1 MPNELQIKTDRNKQN
16 QTFCF
21 ETKSWLV
28 YLTSRAPWRGKLCP
42 LRSGTCVA
50 RTCSPAAAVGRQKKL
65 CVPSQSWAPFIFNHS
80 LHVTLGMNDSKY
92 FKINCTWMGCPIK
105 LKLSEHFH
113 DPIYKSPPCLQG
125 GGGQGNSE
133 KFNLSK
139 LTIKLKKISN
149 WLIFLSFVK
158 KRF

>member
-1 MPNELQIKTDRNKQN
+1 
-16 QTFCF
+16 
-21 ETKSWLV
+21 
-28 YLTSRAPWRGKLCP
+28 
-42 LRSGTCVA
+42 
-50 RTCSPAAAVGRQKKL
+50 
-65 CVPSQSWAPFIFNHS
+65 
-80 LHVTLGMNDSKY
+80 
-92 FKINCTWMGCPIK
+92 MGCPIK

-113 DPIYKSPPCLQG
+113 GPIYKFPPCYQG

-158 KRF
+158 KRLELFVNLGYNVCKKSMYSHNLQTTLIFS